1 MATLKKTPNA
11 QTVLAAE
18 FTFDNSTSDAMVNTS
33 GASVAFN
40 AAAATTYDVMT
51 LPQSSLV
58 IGGDIEVL
66 TAGVGP
72 ATMTISVGDATSAT
86 RYANGV
92 DLKTKART
100 ALTLTPY
107 KTTTESIRLT
117 IANADA
123 TDVVCKAKVSV
134 LFIVDNR
141 ATENLKTT

>member
-51 LPQSSLV
+51 LPINSLV

-86 RYANGV
+86 R
-92 DLKTKART
+92 
-100 ALTLTPY
+100 
-107 KTTTESIRLT
+107 
-117 IANADA
+117 
-123 TDVVCKAKVSV
+123 
-134 LFIVDNR
+134 
-141 ATENLKTT
+141 